1 MDKEKIGQLILKLR
15 KEKNM
20 TQKELADSLF
30 VSAKTISK
38 WECGQGCPDISL
50 LHRLAQIFNVDVERI
65 LLGDLSPS
73 DPDGG
78 NMKRMKF
85 YMCEDCGNIITS
97 TSNGDVS
104 CCGRKLEAMKEQKPN
119 EKHAIKIEEIE
130 NDYYVT
136 FEHEMKKDHY
146 ISFMAYV
153 TINSVF
159 LMKLY
164 PEQSGELRFPK
175 MFGGKLYYACSKH
188 GLWIND

>member
-1 MDKEKIGQLILKLR
+1 
-15 KEKNM
+15 M

-38 WECGQGCPDISL
+38 WECGQGCPDVSL
-50 LHRLAQIFNVDVERI
+50 LHQLAQIFNVDVERI
-65 LLGDLSPS
+65 LLGDLNPS

-97 TSNGDVS
+97 TSSGDIS
-104 CCGRKLEAMKEQKPN
+104 CCGRKLEAMKEQEPD
-119 EKHAIKIEEIE
+119 EKHAIKVEEIE

>member
-50 LHRLAQIFNVDVERI
+50 LHRLAQIINVDVERI
-65 LLGDLSPS
+65 LLGDLNPS

-104 CCGRKLEAMKEQKPN
+104 CCGRKLEAMKEQKPD